1 MDHPCTPHTAQE
13 VADELGSTRN
23 IAQEHLAR
31 LTEQGT
37 LGSKI
42 VGDTRIWWRLA
53 DRTHREAELRRERE
67 LTEQLLKTAPVA
79 ISVQNAAGETI
90 LANQRSQDLLGL
102 SEREILDEPED
113 IDEWKIF
120 DATGDVLN
128 PKDTPSARVHQTGEP
143 VFNEE
148 VAIRRPSGEQMW
160 FSVNAAPMFDANGN
174 LDRVVSAGEDITELK
189 SRERQLEHRKS
200 ELETELSEIL
210 GRISDGFYALD
221 DEWCFTHIN
230 SRAEEILRRTGA
242 DLLGKRIWS
251 EFPEANDGLFSKRL
265 REAMDTQE
273 PVSFEMYSERVDA
286 WLEVN
291 AYPSETGLSVYFR
304 DISLRVERER
314 QLERYEKIIET
325 IQDGVY
331 AVNAN
336 NRFTMVNDA
345 YAQMVEYP
353 REELIGMHSSMIVD
367 TETIESA
374 QQIQQRLG
382 GGETETA
389 KLEADMRTATGD
401 TIRAEATLAHL
412 PGVGESCERVGVVRD
427 VSDRVARERTLKSY
441 ARQQR
446 AVSELGQLALENP
459 ELDDLFTHAAQLV
472 ADVLDADYC
481 KVLELDAAAE
491 CLQVRHG
498 VGWRDGVVG
507 SVSVSSVEPESQASY
522 TLLSGEPVVVTDLP
536 NDTRFSGPHLL
547 TSHGVTSGVSSIIGS
562 IESPW
567 GILGVHDTAQRSFT
581 EEDVSFVQSVAN
593 ILAEA
598 IERHRYQDEL
608 EALIEE
614 LKESNERLEQFAYI
628 ASHDLQEPLR
638 MVSNYLQLIERRYSG
653 ALDEDGREFIE
664 FAVDGAERMR
674 TMINDLLRYSRVD
687 TETEPFEPTDSE
699 AVVERVLSNLQ
710 MQIEQTGIEVAVES
724 LPTVIADRNQLEQVF
739 QNLLS
744 NAIKYRSDE
753 APRVEIDVTERET
766 DWLFAIS
773 DNGIGIAAD
782 RQDRIFEVF
791 RRLHSREEYPGTG
804 IGLALCRK
812 IVERHDGR
820 IWVESTPGEGSTF
833 YFTLPRV
840 EAHHE

>member
-23 IAQEHLAR
+23 IVQEHLAR
-31 LTEQGT
+31 LTERGT

-90 LANQRSQDLLGL
+90 LANRRAQNLLGL

-113 IDEWKIF
+113 IDEWEIF
-120 DATGDVLN
+120 DANGDVLN
-128 PKDTPSARVHQTGEP
+128 PKDKPATRVQQTGEP

-148 VAIRRPSGEQMW
+148 IAIRRPSGEQMW

-189 SRERQLEHRKS
+189 KRERQLEHRKS

-221 DEWCFTHIN
+221 DQWCFTHVN
-230 SRAEEILRRTGA
+230 GRAEEILQHTETE
-242 DLLGKRIWS
+242 LLGTQIWMA
-251 EFPEANDGLFSKRL
+251 FPNAEDGPFW
-265 REAMDTQE
+265 EQVHNAMDTQE
-273 PVSFEMYSERVDA
+273 PVSFEVHDAGVDR

-291 AYPSETGLSVYFR
+291 AYPSKTGLSVYLR
-304 DISLRVERER
+304 DISQRVQREH
-314 QLERYEKIIET
+314 QLERYEKIFET

-331 AVNAN
+331 SVDED

-345 YAQMVEYP
+345 YAEMIEYSP
-353 REELIGMHSSMIVD
+353 EELIGAHSSTVVD
-367 TETIESA
+367 AETTAAA
-374 QQIQQRLG
+374 QEIKQNLER
-382 GGETETA
+382 GEAETA
-389 KLEADMRTATGD
+389 KLEADVHTASGR
-401 TIRAEATLAHL
+401 TIRAEATFALL
-412 PGVGESCERVGVVRD
+412 PADGDSYERVGVVRD
-427 VSDRVARERTLKSY
+427 ISDRVARERTLQSY

-459 ELDDLFTHAAQLV
+459 DLDDLFTHAAQLV
-472 ADVLDADYC
+472 VDVLDTDYC

-491 CLQVRHG
+491 RLLVRHG

-547 TSHGVTSGVSSIIGS
+547 TSHGVTSGVSTIIGS
-562 IESPW
+562 LESPW
-567 GILGVHDTAQRSFT
+567 GILGAHDTAQQSFT

-638 MVSNYLQLIERRYSG
+638 MVSNYLQLIERRYSDT
-653 ALDEDGREFIE
+653 LDEDAREFIE

-674 TMINDLLRYSRVD
+674 AMINDLLRYSRVD
-687 TETEPFEPTDSE
+687 TETEPFEPTASE

-710 MQIEQTGIEVAVES
+710 MQIEQTGIEVTVES

-782 RQDRIFEVF
+782 RQERIFEVF